1 MTTALCGE
9 CNLWRP
15 FPHPWGSHRSDH
27 MGCGDACKHLAQP
40 WLTHAARGRAFVFVN
55 GGYHVESGTP
65 MPVWCQTY
73 KNMNICIFL
82 KLEGN
87 NRLLMMVMSG
97 CVLKFPS
104 LVFKYSTMS
113 VNFYNWE
120 ILTFYIL
127 TLSQS
132 SAVFNFSMIICSA
145 PES

>member
-1 MTTALCGE
+1 MH
-9 CNLWRP
+9 
-15 FPHPWGSHRSDH
+15 F
-27 MGCGDACKHLAQP
+27 
-40 WLTHAARGRAFVFVN
+40 F
-55 GGYHVESGTP
+55 
-65 MPVWCQTY
+65 
-73 KNMNICIFL
+73 

-132 SAVFNFSMIICSA
+132 SAIFNFSNDNLFCT
-145 PES
+145 